1 MKKQLKDLVALQE
14 LDALLGELGEASARE
29 REQALGFALGETDRL
44 RAERARLANGL
55 RPEILARYETVRHRH
70 ARAVVPASQGVCMGC
85 FTRRPTAMATSLA
98 GGLEL
103 CERCGR
109 ILFRIEA
116 TESTT
121 AGDRRADATEPGAA
135 ADASPPKAAT
145 RRSGT
150 RSTTRPPGRRAT

>member
-109 ILFRIEA
+109 ILFRIEVTDPASNGNRRDAVVVEQSPAGGGSAQA
-116 TESTT
+116 TPQ
-121 AGDRRADATEPGAA
+121 R
-135 ADASPPKAAT
+135 AAT
-145 RRSGT
+145 RV
-150 RSTTRPPGRRAT
+150 RRRRGG

>member
-14 LDALLGELGEASARE
+14 LDALLGELEEASARE
-29 REQALGFALGETDRL
+29 REEALGFALGETNRL
-44 RAERARLANGL
+44 RAERARLASGL

-70 ARAVVPASQGVCMGC
+70 ARAVVPATQGVCMGC

-109 ILFRIEA
+109 ILFRLEGAEA
-116 TESTT
+116 TA
-121 AGDRRADATEPGAA
+121 AGEGRAEVAA
-135 ADASPPKAAT
+135 PRAEADTKPPKAAP

-150 RSTTRPPGRRAT
+150 SSPTRRPSRRAN